1 MRTRKSWKESWVTPM
16 QQFNITHTIQEMEK
30 WKVVPKNLL
39 LGALNWNKKLAVLV
53 QQEKID
59 MWEKSI
65 EEKK

>member
-1 MRTRKSWKESWVTPM
+1 M
-16 QQFNITHTIQEMEK
+16 QQFNITHTVQEMEK
-30 WKVVPKNLL
+30 WKVVPKNLLLGQL

>member
-1 MRTRKSWKESWVTPM
+1 M
-16 QQFNITHTIQEMEK
+16 QQFNITHTVQEMEK

-39 LGALNWNKKLAVLV
+39 GQLLGALNWNKKLAALV